1 MTDAHWETF
10 GRRLAARITDQRKG
24 CSMQRSN
31 WISLGS
37 VVLLAVL
44 LPSCLLAADW
54 QTEWER
60 TLAAAK
66 KEGTLVVGIP
76 ASSELRKAIA
86 TRFKDRFGIDVEL
99 FPSRGPENVTRIL
112 NEYTAGV
119 RYFDVFVSGG
129 ATPLS
134 MVSAGAADDFQPY
147 MILPEVTELKI
158 GGWFISG
165 RITSAR
171 SVTSMPFNA
180 TRVRLCGSTRLRS
193 SRARFV
199 PSTIC

>member
-24 CSMQRSN
+24 CSVQLLN

-37 VVLLAVL
+37 VVLLAVF
-44 LPSCLLAADW
+44 LPSFLLAADW

-86 TRFKDRFGIDVEL
+86 
-99 FPSRGPENVTRIL
+99 
-112 NEYTAGV
+112 Y
-119 RYFDVFVSGG
+119 
-129 ATPLS
+129 
-134 MVSAGAADDFQPY
+134 
-147 MILPEVTELKI
+147 KI
-158 GGWFISG
+158 QRQVW
-165 RITSAR
+165 
-171 SVTSMPFNA
+171 N
-180 TRVRLCGSTRLRS
+180 
-193 SRARFV
+193 
-199 PSTIC
+199 